1 MPVFPFHTWQPDT
14 YYNAPTQGTMLL
26 SGIMLKMGTYGLI
39 RWLLPMCPDALN
51 YWGATVVGLSIIS
64 IIYASFMAI
73 AQKDFKRLIAYSSI
87 AHVGLIAAGV
97 LVFLPLKE
105 NTEGIT
111 GAIVQMFSHG
121 INVVG
126 LFLIADIIFSR
137 MNTFE
142 MAKLGGIR
150 NVAPKFAAFFL
161 IIMMGSVALPLTN
174 GFVGEFLLIS
184 GIYKYSAF
192 AAGCAGLTII
202 FGAVYMLR
210 GYQFIMLGETK
221 ATPRYLH
228 RSLKLKQ

>member
-150 NVAPKFAAFFL
+150 NVAPKFAAFF
-161 IIMMGSVALPLTN
+161 
-174 GFVGEFLLIS
+174 
-184 GIYKYSAF
+184 
-192 AAGCAGLTII
+192 
-202 FGAVYMLR
+202 
-210 GYQFIMLGETK
+210 
-221 ATPRYLH
+221 
-228 RSLKLKQ
+228 